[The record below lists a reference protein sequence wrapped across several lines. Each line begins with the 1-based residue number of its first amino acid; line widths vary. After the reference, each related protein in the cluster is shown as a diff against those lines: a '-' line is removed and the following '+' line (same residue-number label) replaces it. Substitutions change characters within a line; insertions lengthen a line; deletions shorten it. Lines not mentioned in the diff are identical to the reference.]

1 MAINNIYIMA
11 INNIYIIAINNIYI
25 IYIYINISMSG
36 IASNYYENF
45 KKNYTLNSFKT
56 RFASLYKAAIKDI
69 KNHKESES
77 FNYKSQ
83 KDLVEYYIYA
93 KLVDTEFLTKDAFD
107 NLNKIIM
114 IDDTNSNYEALTKLT
129 VHDIGNTSATIKKNG
144 STNMAMSDIVSAT
157 LTDNISIYQS
167 PYFLNLLL
175 LLLTIRFYPFAILNN
190 IYENGKYNIQS
201 IKKNIEA
208 ISTQVNAIQNIV
220 TTIESSEQVDP
231 IIGTPLPVQDELARR
246 IGLASTLTAIKRVD
260 ANIPDLVEYSTKIL
274 CKALAVLSLSIGFS
288 NINEDGGLL
297 NKIMPSII
305 YSINT
310 YFIAVVIDKNST
322 TNKKTIS
329 ELQNLKSSLIALMTD
344 VNNQN
349 IIANIS
355 EIHSSMINRNASAT
369 TPSVSVASLP
379 NASVANEDTSLPPRT
394 RGKVNSALDAY
405 KSYAADVIKT
415 NVDLQTLNTTYPQSI
430 AQATKVSDGIIT
442 KYYKTTSL
450 DQAYSEDI
458 GNAIATIFAKY
469 FAPYNVDSVVKAAEI
484 AAAQAYNRKTY
495 DVAVNKYLATQTQI
509 PRPRLVGGAL
519 ADNYNYETNLQI
531 SIIKG
536 IDSSAFFRLNNV
548 SVSVTKGGQ
557 RTQKNRNRS
566 RNSGG
571 TRKNMNSIEYDL

>member
-1 MAINNIYIMA
+1 
-11 INNIYIIAINNIYI
+11 
-25 IYIYINISMSG
+25 MSE

-93 KLVDTEFLTKDAFD
+93 KLVDTELLTKDAFD

-114 IDDTNSNYEALTKLT
+114 MDDTNPNYEALTKIT
-129 VHDIGNTSATIKKNG
+129 IHDIGNTSAIIKKNG
-144 STNMAMSDIVSAT
+144 SANMAMSDIVSAT
-157 LTDNISIYQS
+157 LTDNISIYQN

-208 ISTQVNAIQNIV
+208 MTSQVNAIQNIV

-231 IIGTPLPVQDELARR
+231 IIGTPLPIQDELARR

-274 CKALAVLSLSIGFS
+274 CKALALLSLSIGFS

-297 NKIMPSII
+297 NKIMPSLI

-310 YFIAVVIDKNST
+310 YFIAIVIDKNST
-322 TNKKTIS
+322 TNQKTIS
-329 ELQNLKSSLIALMTD
+329 ELQNLKRSLLALMTD
-344 VNNQN
+344 ANNQT

-355 EIHSSMINRNASAT
+355 EIHSSMKNRNASVT
-369 TPSVSVASLP
+369 NPSVANASLP
-379 NASVANEDTSLPPRT
+379 SASVTNPSVANEDTSLPPRP
-394 RGKVNSALDAY
+394 RGIANGALAAY
-405 KSYAADVIKT
+405 QSYAEDEIKT
-415 NVDLQTLNTTYPQSI
+415 NVDLQALNATYPQSI
-430 AQATKVSDGIIT
+430 AQATKVSNGIIAKYFKT
-442 KYYKTTSL
+442 KSL
-450 DQAYSEDI
+450 DEAYSKDI

-469 FAPYNVDSVVKAAEI
+469 IEPYGVDSVVKAAEI
-484 AAAQAYNRKTY
+484 AAQQVYNRKTY
-495 DVAVNKYLATQTQI
+495 DVAVNKYLTTQTKI
-509 PRPRLVGGAL
+509 IRPVVVGGAL
-519 ADNYNYETNLQI
+519 PDNYNYDTNLQI

-557 RTQKNRNRS
+557 RTQKNRNKSRS
-566 RNSGG
+566 SGG

>member
-1 MAINNIYIMA
+1 
-11 INNIYIIAINNIYI
+11 
-25 IYIYINISMSG
+25 MSE

-93 KLVDTEFLTKDAFD
+93 KLVDTELLTKDAFD

-114 IDDTNSNYEALTKLT
+114 MDDTNPNYEALTKIT
-129 VHDIGNTSATIKKNG
+129 IHDIGNTSAMIKKNG

-157 LTDNISIYQS
+157 LTDNISIYQN

-208 ISTQVNAIQNIV
+208 MTSQVNAIQNIV

-231 IIGTPLPVQDELARR
+231 IIGTPLPIQDELARR

-297 NKIMPSII
+297 NKIMPSLI

-310 YFIAVVIDKNST
+310 YFIAIVIDKNST
-322 TNKKTIS
+322 TNQKTIS
-329 ELQNLKSSLIALMTD
+329 ELQNLKRSLLALMTD
-344 VNNQN
+344 ANNQN

-369 TPSVSVASLP
+369 NPSLP
-379 NASVANEDTSLPPRT
+379 NASVSNASATNPSVANEDTSLPPRP
-394 RGKVNSALDAY
+394 RGIANGALAAY
-405 KSYAADVIKT
+405 QSYAEDEIKT
-415 NVDLQTLNTTYPQSI
+415 NVDLQALNATYPQSI
-430 AQATKVSDGIIT
+430 AQATKVSNGIIAKYFKT
-442 KYYKTTSL
+442 KSL
-450 DQAYSEDI
+450 DETYSKDI

-469 FAPYNVDSVVKAAEI
+469 IESYGVDSVVKAAEI
-484 AAAQAYNRKTY
+484 AAQQAYNRKTY
-495 DVAVNKYLATQTQI
+495 DVVVNKYLTTQTKI
-509 PRPRLVGGAL
+509 IRPVVVGGAL
-519 ADNYNYETNLQI
+519 PDNYNYDTNLQI

-557 RTQKNRNRS
+557 RTQKNRNKSRS
-566 RNSGG
+566 SGG

>member
-1 MAINNIYIMA
+1 
-11 INNIYIIAINNIYI
+11 
-25 IYIYINISMSG
+25 MSG

-93 KLVDTEFLTKDAFD
+93 KLVDTELLTKDAFD

-114 IDDTNSNYEALTKLT
+114 MDDTNPNYDALTKIT
-129 VHDIGNTSATIKKNG
+129 IHDIGNTSATIKKNG

-157 LTDNISIYQS
+157 LTDNISIYQN

-208 ISTQVNAIQNIV
+208 MTSQVNAIQNIV

-231 IIGTPLPVQDELARR
+231 IIGTPPPIQDELARR
-246 IGLASTLTAIKRVD
+246 IGLDSTLTAIKRVD

-274 CKALAVLSLSIGFS
+274 YKALALLSLSIGFS

-297 NKIMPSII
+297 NKIMPSLI

-310 YFIAVVIDKNST
+310 YFIAIVIDKNST
-322 TNKKTIS
+322 TNQKTIS
-329 ELQNLKSSLIALMTD
+329 ELQNLKSSLLALMTD
-344 VNNQN
+344 ANNQN

-369 TPSVSVASLP
+369 NASLP
-379 NASVANEDTSLPPRT
+379 SASVSNASLPNEDTSLPPRP
-394 RGKVNSALDAY
+394 RGIANGALAAY
-405 KSYAADVIKT
+405 QSYAADEIKN
-415 NVDLQTLNTTYPQSI
+415 NVDLLALNTTYPQSI
-430 AQATKVSDGIIT
+430 AQATKVSDGIIAKYFET
-442 KYYKTTSL
+442 KSL
-450 DQAYSEDI
+450 DEAYSKDI
-458 GNAIATIFAKY
+458 GNAIAIIFAKY
-469 FAPYNVDSVVKAAEI
+469 IAPYGVDSVVKAAEI
-484 AAAQAYNRKTY
+484 AAQQAYNRKTY
-495 DVAVNKYLATQTQI
+495 DVAVNKYLTTQTKI
-509 PRPRLVGGAL
+509 PRPVLVGGAL
-519 ADNYNYETNLQI
+519 PDDYNYETNLQI

-548 SVSVTKGGQ
+548 SASVTRGGQ
-557 RTQKNRNRS
+557 RTQKNKNTSRS
-566 RNSGG
+566 SGG

>member
-1 MAINNIYIMA
+1 
-11 INNIYIIAINNIYI
+11 
-25 IYIYINISMSG
+25 MSG

-93 KLVDTEFLTKDAFD
+93 KLVDTELLTKDAFD

-114 IDDTNSNYEALTKLT
+114 MDDTNPNYKALTKIT
-129 VHDIGNTSATIKKNG
+129 IHDIGNTSATIKKNG

-157 LTDNISIYQS
+157 LTDNISIYQN

-208 ISTQVNAIQNIV
+208 MTSQVNAIQNIV

-231 IIGTPLPVQDELARR
+231 IIGTPLPIQDELARR

-274 CKALAVLSLSIGFS
+274 CKALALLSLSIGFS

-297 NKIMPSII
+297 NKIMPSLI

-310 YFIAVVIDKNST
+310 YFIAIVIDKNST
-322 TNKKTIS
+322 TNQKTIS
-329 ELQNLKSSLIALMTD
+329 ELQNLKRSLLALMTD
-344 VNNQN
+344 ANNQN

-369 TPSVSVASLP
+369 NPSLPSASVSNASATNPSLP
-379 NASVANEDTSLPPRT
+379 NASLPNEDTSLPPRP
-394 RGKVNSALDAY
+394 RGIANGALAAY
-405 KSYAADVIKT
+405 QSYATDEIKN
-415 NVDLQTLNTTYPQSI
+415 NVDLQALNATYPQSI
-430 AQATKVSDGIIT
+430 AQATKVSNGIIA
-442 KYYKTTSL
+442 KYFKTTSL
-450 DQAYSEDI
+450 DEAYSKDI
-458 GNAIATIFAKY
+458 GNAIAIIFAKY
-469 FAPYNVDSVVKAAEI
+469 IELYNVDSVVKAAEI
-484 AAAQAYNRKTY
+484 AAEQTYNRKTY
-495 DVAVNKYLATQTQI
+495 DVAVNKYLTTQTKI
-509 PRPRLVGGAL
+509 IRPVVVVGGAL
-519 ADNYNYETNLQI
+519 SDNYNYDTNLQI

-557 RTQKNRNRS
+557 KTQKNRNKSRS
-566 RNSGG
+566 SGG

>member
-1 MAINNIYIMA
+1 
-11 INNIYIIAINNIYI
+11 
-25 IYIYINISMSG
+25 MSG

-93 KLVDTEFLTKDAFD
+93 KLVDTELLTKDAFD

-114 IDDTNSNYEALTKLT
+114 MDDTNPNYEALTKLT

-157 LTDNISIYQS
+157 LTDNISIYQN

-201 IKKNIEA
+201 IKKNIETMT
-208 ISTQVNAIQNIV
+208 SQVNAIQNIV

-231 IIGTPLPVQDELARR
+231 IIGTPLPIQDELARR
-246 IGLASTLTAIKRVD
+246 IGLDSTLTAIKRVD

-274 CKALAVLSLSIGFS
+274 YKALAVLSLSIGFS

-297 NKIMPSII
+297 NKIMPSLI

-322 TNKKTIS
+322 TNQKTIS
-329 ELQNLKSSLIALMTD
+329 ELQNLKRSLLALMTD
-344 VNNQN
+344 ANNQN

-369 TPSVSVASLP
+369 NPSVTNASATNASATNASATNASLP
-379 NASVANEDTSLPPRT
+379 NEDTSLPLRPRG
-394 RGKVNSALDAY
+394 RVNMALAAY
-405 KSYAADVIKT
+405 QSYAADAIKA
-415 NVDLQTLNTTYPQSI
+415 NVDLQALNTIYPQSI
-430 AQATKVSDGIIT
+430 DQATKVSNGIIA
-442 KYYKTTSL
+442 KYFITTSL
-450 DQAYSEDI
+450 DEAYSKDI

-469 FAPYNVDSVVKAAEI
+469 IKPYGVDSVVKAAEI
-484 AAAQAYNRKTY
+484 AAEQAYNGKTY
-495 DVAVNKYLATQTQI
+495 DVAVNKYLTTQTKI
-509 PRPRLVGGAL
+509 IRPVVVGGAL
-519 ADNYNYETNLQI
+519 PDDYNYETNLQI

-548 SVSVTKGGQ
+548 SASVTRGGQ
-557 RTQKNRNRS
+557 RTQKNRNKSRS
-566 RNSGG
+566 SGG

>member
-1 MAINNIYIMA
+1 
-11 INNIYIIAINNIYI
+11 
-25 IYIYINISMSG
+25 MSG

-69 KNHKESES
+69 KNHKESDS

-93 KLVDTEFLTKDAFD
+93 KLVDTELLTKDAFD

-114 IDDTNSNYEALTKLT
+114 MDDTNPNYEALIKLT

-157 LTDNISIYQS
+157 LTDNISIYQN

-201 IKKNIEA
+201 IKKNIETMT
-208 ISTQVNAIQNIV
+208 SQVNAIQNIV

-231 IIGTPLPVQDELARR
+231 IIGTPLPIQDELARR
-246 IGLASTLTAIKRVD
+246 IGLDSTLTAIKRVD

-274 CKALAVLSLSIGFS
+274 YKALAVLSLSIGFS

-297 NKIMPSII
+297 NKIMPSLI

-310 YFIAVVIDKNST
+310 YFIAIVIDKNST
-322 TNKKTIS
+322 TNQKTIS
-329 ELQNLKSSLIALMTD
+329 ELQNLKRSLLALMTD
-344 VNNQN
+344 ANNQN

-369 TPSVSVASLP
+369 NASATNPSVA
-379 NASVANEDTSLPPRT
+379 NASVANASATNPSLPNEDTSLPPRP
-394 RGKVNSALDAY
+394 RGIANGALAAY
-405 KSYAADVIKT
+405 QSYAEDEIKT
-415 NVDLQTLNTTYPQSI
+415 NVDLQTLNATYPQSI
-430 AQATKVSDGIIT
+430 AQATKVSNGIIAKYFKT
-442 KYYKTTSL
+442 KSL
-450 DQAYSEDI
+450 DEAYSKDI
-458 GNAIATIFAKY
+458 GTAIAIIFAKY
-469 FAPYNVDSVVKAAEI
+469 IAPYGVDSVVKAAEI
-484 AAAQAYNRKTY
+484 AAEQAYNRKTY
-495 DVAVNKYLATQTQI
+495 DVAVNKYLTTQTKI
-509 PRPRLVGGAL
+509 PRPVLVGGAL
-519 ADNYNYETNLQI
+519 PDDYNYETNLQI

-548 SVSVTKGGQ
+548 SASVTRGGQ
-557 RTQKNRNRS
+557 RTQKNRNKSKSRS
-566 RNSGG
+566 SGG

>member
-1 MAINNIYIMA
+1 
-11 INNIYIIAINNIYI
+11 
-25 IYIYINISMSG
+25 MSG

-93 KLVDTEFLTKDAFD
+93 KLVDTELLTKDAFD

-114 IDDTNSNYEALTKLT
+114 MDDTNPNYEALTKLT

-157 LTDNISIYQS
+157 LTDNISIYQN

-201 IKKNIEA
+201 IKKNIETMT
-208 ISTQVNAIQNIV
+208 SQVNAIQNIV

-231 IIGTPLPVQDELARR
+231 IIGTPLPIQDELARR
-246 IGLASTLTAIKRVD
+246 IGLDSTLTAIKRVD

-274 CKALAVLSLSIGFS
+274 YKALAVLSLSIGFS

-297 NKIMPSII
+297 IKIMPSLI

-322 TNKKTIS
+322 TNQKTIS
-329 ELQNLKSSLIALMTD
+329 ELQNLKRSLLALMTD
-344 VNNQN
+344 ANNQN

-369 TPSVSVASLP
+369 NPSVTNASATNASATNASATNASLP
-379 NASVANEDTSLPPRT
+379 NEDTSLPLRPRG
-394 RGKVNSALDAY
+394 RVNMALAAY
-405 KSYAADVIKT
+405 QSYAADAIKA
-415 NVDLQTLNTTYPQSI
+415 NVDLQALNTIYPQSI
-430 AQATKVSDGIIT
+430 DQATKVSNGIIA
-442 KYYKTTSL
+442 KYFITTSL
-450 DQAYSEDI
+450 DEAYSKDI

-469 FAPYNVDSVVKAAEI
+469 IKPYGVDSVVKAAEI
-484 AAAQAYNRKTY
+484 AAEQAYNGKTY
-495 DVAVNKYLATQTQI
+495 DVAVNKYLTTQTKI
-509 PRPRLVGGAL
+509 IRPVVVGGAL
-519 ADNYNYETNLQI
+519 PDDYNYETNLQI

-548 SVSVTKGGQ
+548 SASVTRGGQ
-557 RTQKNRNRS
+557 RTQKNRNKSRS
-566 RNSGG
+566 SGG

>member
-1 MAINNIYIMA
+1 
-11 INNIYIIAINNIYI
+11 
-25 IYIYINISMSG
+25 MSE

-93 KLVDTEFLTKDAFD
+93 KLVDTELLTKDAFD

-114 IDDTNSNYEALTKLT
+114 MDDTNPNYKALTKIT
-129 VHDIGNTSATIKKNG
+129 IHDIGNTSAMIKKNG

-157 LTDNISIYQS
+157 LTDNISIYQN

-208 ISTQVNAIQNIV
+208 MTSQVNAIQNIV

-231 IIGTPLPVQDELARR
+231 IIGTPLPIQDELARR

-297 NKIMPSII
+297 NKIMPSLI

-310 YFIAVVIDKNST
+310 YFIAIVIDKNST
-322 TNKKTIS
+322 TNQKTIS
-329 ELQNLKSSLIALMTD
+329 ELQNLKRSLLALMTD
-344 VNNQN
+344 ANNQN

-369 TPSVSVASLP
+369 NPSLP
-379 NASVANEDTSLPPRT
+379 NASVSNASATNPSVANEDTSLPPRP
-394 RGKVNSALDAY
+394 RGIANGALAAY
-405 KSYAADVIKT
+405 QSYAEDEIKT
-415 NVDLQTLNTTYPQSI
+415 NVDLQALNATYPQSI
-430 AQATKVSDGIIT
+430 AQATKVSNGIIAKYFKT
-442 KYYKTTSL
+442 KSL
-450 DQAYSEDI
+450 DETYSKDI

-469 FAPYNVDSVVKAAEI
+469 IESYGVDSVVKAAEI
-484 AAAQAYNRKTY
+484 AAQQAYNRKTY
-495 DVAVNKYLATQTQI
+495 DVVVNKYLTTQTKI
-509 PRPRLVGGAL
+509 IRPVVVGGAL
-519 ADNYNYETNLQI
+519 PDNYNYDTNLQI

-557 RTQKNRNRS
+557 RTQKNRNKSRS
-566 RNSGG
+566 SGG

>member
-1 MAINNIYIMA
+1 
-11 INNIYIIAINNIYI
+11 
-25 IYIYINISMSG
+25 MSG

-93 KLVDTEFLTKDAFD
+93 KLVDTELLTKDAFD

-114 IDDTNSNYEALTKLT
+114 MDDTNPNYEALIKLT

-144 STNMAMSDIVSAT
+144 STNMAMSDIVSAI
-157 LTDNISIYQS
+157 LTDNISIYQN

-231 IIGTPLPVQDELARR
+231 IIGTPLPIQDELARR
-246 IGLASTLTAIKRVD
+246 IGLDSTLTAIKRVD

-274 CKALAVLSLSIGFS
+274 CKSLAVLSLSIGFS

-297 NKIMPSII
+297 IKIMPSLI

-310 YFIAVVIDKNST
+310 YFIAIVIDKNST
-322 TNKKTIS
+322 TNQKTIS
-329 ELQNLKSSLIALMTD
+329 ELQNLKRSLLALMTD
-344 VNNQN
+344 ANNQN

-369 TPSVSVASLP
+369 NPSLPNASLP
-379 NASVANEDTSLPPRT
+379 NASLSNPSLPNEDTSLPPRT
-394 RGKVNSALDAY
+394 RGRVDRAFDVY
-405 KSYAADVIKT
+405 KNYAADEIKA
-415 NVDLQTLNTTYPQSI
+415 NVDLQTLNATYPQSI
-430 AQATKVSDGIIT
+430 AQATKVSNGIIAKYFKT
-442 KYYKTTSL
+442 KSL
-450 DQAYSEDI
+450 DEAYSKDI
-458 GNAIATIFAKY
+458 GNAIAIIFAKY
-469 FAPYNVDSVVKAAEI
+469 IEPYGVDSVVKAAEI
-484 AAAQAYNRKTY
+484 AAQQAYNRKTY
-495 DVAVNKYLATQTQI
+495 DVAVNKYLTTQTKI
-509 PRPRLVGGAL
+509 IRPVVVGGAL
-519 ADNYNYETNLQI
+519 PDNYNYDTNLQI

-548 SVSVTKGGQ
+548 SVSVSVTKGGQ
-557 RTQKNRNRS
+557 RTQKNRNKSRS
-566 RNSGG
+566 SGG

>member
-1 MAINNIYIMA
+1 
-11 INNIYIIAINNIYI
+11 
-25 IYIYINISMSG
+25 MSE

-93 KLVDTEFLTKDAFD
+93 KLVDTELLTKDAFD

-114 IDDTNSNYEALTKLT
+114 MDDTNSNYEALIKLT

-157 LTDNISIYQS
+157 LTDNISIYQN

-201 IKKNIEA
+201 IKKNIETMT
-208 ISTQVNAIQNIV
+208 SQVNAIQNIV

-231 IIGTPLPVQDELARR
+231 IIGTPLPIQDELARR
-246 IGLASTLTAIKRVD
+246 IGLDSTLTAIKRVD

-274 CKALAVLSLSIGFS
+274 YKALAVLSLSIGFS

-297 NKIMPSII
+297 IKIMPSLI

-322 TNKKTIS
+322 TNQKTIS
-329 ELQNLKSSLIALMTD
+329 ALQNLKRSLLALMDDT
-344 VNNQN
+344 NNQN

-355 EIHSSMINRNASAT
+355 KIHSSMINRNASAT
-369 TPSVSVASLP
+369 NASATNPSLP
-379 NASVANEDTSLPPRT
+379 NASATNPSVSNASVTNPSVANEDTSLPPRT
-394 RGKVNSALDAY
+394 RGRVDRAFDVY
-405 KSYAADVIKT
+405 KNYAADEIKA
-415 NVDLQTLNTTYPQSI
+415 NVDLQTLNATYPQSI
-430 AQATKVSDGIIT
+430 AQATKVSDGIIAKYFKT
-442 KYYKTTSL
+442 KSL
-450 DQAYSEDI
+450 DEAYSKDI
-458 GNAIATIFAKY
+458 GSAIATIFAKY
-469 FAPYNVDSVVKAAEI
+469 IAPYNVDSVVKAAEI
-484 AAAQAYNRKTY
+484 AAQQAYNRKTY
-495 DVAVNKYLATQTQI
+495 DVAVNKYLITQTKRI
-509 PRPRLVGGAL
+509 RPVVVGGAL
-519 ADNYNYETNLQI
+519 PDDYNYETNLQI

-548 SVSVTKGGQ
+548 SVTRGGQ
-557 RTQKNRNRS
+557 RTQKNRNKSKSRS
-566 RNSGG
+566 SGG
-571 TRKNMNSIEYDL
+571 TRKNMNSIDYDL

>member
-1 MAINNIYIMA
+1 
-11 INNIYIIAINNIYI
+11 
-25 IYIYINISMSG
+25 MSE

-93 KLVDTEFLTKDAFD
+93 KLVDTELLTKDAFD

-114 IDDTNSNYEALTKLT
+114 MDDTNSNYEALIKLT

-157 LTDNISIYQS
+157 LTDNISIYQN

-201 IKKNIEA
+201 IKKNIETMT
-208 ISTQVNAIQNIV
+208 SQVNAIQNIV

-231 IIGTPLPVQDELARR
+231 IIGTPLPIQDELARR
-246 IGLASTLTAIKRVD
+246 IGLDSTLTAIKRVD

-274 CKALAVLSLSIGFS
+274 YKALAVLSLSIGFS

-297 NKIMPSII
+297 IKIMPSLI

-322 TNKKTIS
+322 TNQKTIS
-329 ELQNLKSSLIALMTD
+329 ALQNLKRSLLALMDDT
-344 VNNQN
+344 NNQN

-355 EIHSSMINRNASAT
+355 KIHSSMINRNVSVTNPSVANASVASASAT
-369 TPSVSVASLP
+369 NPSVSNASATNP
-379 NASVANEDTSLPPRT
+379 SVANEDTSLLPRP
-394 RGKVNSALDAY
+394 RGIANGALAAY
-405 KSYAADVIKT
+405 QSYAEDEIKT
-415 NVDLQTLNTTYPQSI
+415 NVDLQALNATYPQSI
-430 AQATKVSDGIIT
+430 DQATKVSNGIIAKYFKT
-442 KYYKTTSL
+442 KSL
-450 DQAYSEDI
+450 DEAYSKDI

-469 FAPYNVDSVVKAAEI
+469 IEPYRVDSVVKAAEI
-484 AAAQAYNRKTY
+484 AAEQAYNRKTY
-495 DVAVNKYLATQTQI
+495 DVAVNKYLITQTKRI
-509 PRPRLVGGAL
+509 RPVVVGGAL
-519 ADNYNYETNLQI
+519 PDDYNYETNLQI

-548 SVSVTKGGQ
+548 SVTRGGQ
-557 RTQKNRNRS
+557 RTQKNRNKSKSRS
-566 RNSGG
+566 SGG
-571 TRKNMNSIEYDL
+571 TRKNMNSIDYDL